1 MSTQQAVAAR
11 WGRNLPL
18 LPLLTALAVI
28 AGGLTAL
35 AVATPLLDTVVDLC
49 NRPWRDLSHFGQQL
63 GRGFGRVSWAWMPL
77 LVLVATVHYGFAAL
91 ALRAASGLRLRLPEA
106 VLAQLAAAAANRI
119 TPCGLGGAAVNA
131 RYLTRRGMAPS
142 GAIGSVSALQLLGP
156 LTDVVVVTGVVLAV
170 PGAISESL
178 HLVAGVGVSA
188 ARVADWFR
196 RYAEPTL
203 LVVVEVLA
211 LLWLRHRDRPL
222 LPRHRPSLRAT
233 IAGTC
238 GHMRLLLRRPR
249 DLAVACVS
257 SGTTTIVLAIGFVI
271 STLSVG
277 GVRSLPVAVM
287 IFTTYLVASAVASAV
302 PLPAAAGSTEAALL
316 AVLLAD
322 GVPAVQAVPAVLIFR
337 AVTFWA
343 PAPVGLIAAGVLR
356 RRRIL

>member
-18 LPLLTALAVI
+18 LPLLTALVVI

-35 AVATPLLDTVVDLC
+35 AIVTPVLDTVVDLC
-49 NRPWRDLSHFGQQL
+49 NRPWHDLWHYGQQL
-63 GRGFGRVSWAWMPL
+63 SRGFGRVSWAWVPL
-77 LVLVATVHYGFAAL
+77 LVLVAAVHYGFAAL

-131 RYLTRRGMAPS
+131 RYLTRRGLAPA
-142 GAIGSVSALQLLGP
+142 GAVGSVSALQLIGP
-156 LTDVVVVTGVVLAV
+156 LTDTVVVTGVVLAV
-170 PGAISESL
+170 PGAVSESL
-178 HLVAGVGVSA
+178 HLVSGIGVSA
-188 ARVADWFR
+188 ARLAHLVD
-196 RYAEPTL
+196 RYAEPAL

-211 LLWLRHRDRPL
+211 LLWLRRRDRPL
-222 LPRHRPSLRAT
+222 LPRHRPSARVT

-238 GHMRLLLRRPR
+238 GHMRLLLQRPR
-249 DLAVACVS
+249 DLVIACVS
-257 SGTTTIVLAIGFVI
+257 SGTTTLVLAVGFVI
-271 STLSVG
+271 STLAVG
-277 GVRSLPVAVM
+277 GVRSLPAAVM

-316 AVLLAD
+316 GVLLAD
-322 GVPAVQAVPAVLIFR
+322 GVPAVQAVPSVLIFR

-343 PAPVGLIAAGVLR
+343 PAPAGLIAAGVLR
-356 RRRIL
+356 RRQIL